1 MLLPLRSP
9 NKAIDN
15 YCSGFDKQKL
25 RRRDDS
31 GEWRVES
38 GEWSGERGEWRLAS
52 RESRVS
58 NSNR

>member
-52 RESRVS
+52 RE
-58 NSNR
+58 

>member
-31 GEWRVES
+31 GEWSVECGEGRVET
-38 GEWSGERGEWRLAS
+38 G
-52 RESRVS
+52 ESRVS

>member
-15 YCSGFDKQKL
+15 YCVVSDKQKQ

-31 GEWRVES
+31 GESRVAS
-38 GEWSGERGEWRLAS
+38 GEWRLAS
-52 RESRVS
+52 GE
-58 NSNR
+58 